1 MMPYD
6 DPSRD
11 EDARLLAAYAAGDA
25 NAARALIEA
34 HSPGVLRLARRAL
47 GDQIEAEDVTQE
59 AMLRLWKI
67 APEWRSG
74 EARVSTWLYRVAT
87 NLCTDR
93 LRKRKYSSDA
103 EVPEVE
109 DGKPS
114 ADSQLEDAE
123 RTSALDKALNSLP
136 DNQRMAVTLRHLEE
150 RSNPDIAEI
159 MAITVEAVESLIAR
173 GKRGLKQRLADKS
186 ASLGY
191 KDD

>member
-114 ADSQLEDAE
+114 AVSQLEDAE

>member
-47 GDQIEAEDVTQE
+47 GDQTEAEDVTQE

-114 ADSQLEDAE
+114 AVSQLEDAE

-136 DNQRMAVTLRHLEE
+136 DNQRIAVTLRHLEE
-150 RSNPDIAEI
+150 RSNPDIAKI